1 MPGIMH
7 GSKEYEVVVRQD
19 RIADVEHQ
27 DGQIAALHFE
37 RGPRFPRMRLFSH
50 VAAEADDFL
59 AGARSSLPRH
69 APSMVAVSHSHA
81 GKETM
86 RMQGIVHGAR

>member
-37 RGPRFPRMRLFSH
+37 RGPRFPRMLLFSH
-50 VAAEADDFL
+50 VAAEADDFPCRRTIVS
-59 AGARSSLPRH
+59 AKARSFYGRSI
-69 APSMVAVSHSHA
+69 SFTCS
-81 GKETM
+81 KETM